1 MYPTILYIRC
11 INPDVFRDSQSFL
24 QTRVWFYRDGVYGQD
39 ALYDNNLIYRST
51 VLDDYRLFLDT
62 QNPERRAEAERG
74 AGIDSV
80 GGFDLLRNERH
91 EGSEGSYG
99 LRRLGS

>member
-1 MYPTILYIRC
+1 
-11 INPDVFRDSQSFL
+11 
-24 QTRVWFYRDGVYGQD
+24 
-39 ALYDNNLIYRST
+39 
-51 VLDDYRLFLDT
+51 LDDYRLFLDT
-62 QNPERRAEAERG
+62 QNPERRAETERG

-91 EGSEGSYG
+91 EGSYG